1 MIAALLGWDAEETY
15 FDDKRNGKLIESW
28 VYQQL
33 AAQAEATGLY
43 EITHYRDNNGLPPTS
58 RKGPLLELCSIRART
73 SSAMAKDFTLSP
85 SRLSAKRK
93 HYSTGSSPVSAFS
106 TKNLIRQLCQ
116 HNFTASH

>member
-43 EITHYRDNNGLPPTS
+43 EITHYRDNKQ
-58 RKGPLLELCSIRART
+58 REI
-73 SSAMAKDFTLSP
+73 DFRRCL
-85 SRLSAKRK
+85 A
-93 HYSTGSSPVSAFS
+93 G
-106 TKNLIRQLCQ
+106 N
-116 HNFTASH
+116 